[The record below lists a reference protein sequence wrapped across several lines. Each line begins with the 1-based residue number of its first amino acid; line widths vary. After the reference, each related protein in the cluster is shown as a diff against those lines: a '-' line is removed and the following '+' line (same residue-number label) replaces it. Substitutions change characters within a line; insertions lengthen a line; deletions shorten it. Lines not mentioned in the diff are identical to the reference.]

1 MMKKPLFIQIKDY
14 EEIKDLVRVLE
25 NKFLEAK
32 NLLNEINDLHLE
44 EKKEIDAWHDTLKE
58 VEDKLRIIKS
68 VLE

>member
-1 MMKKPLFIQIKDY
+1 MKKPLFIQIKDY

>member
-1 MMKKPLFIQIKDY
+1 MKKPLFIQIKDY

-25 NKFLEAK
+25 TKFLEAE
-32 NLLNEINDLHLE
+32 NLLKEIDDLHLE